1 MWGSYPE
8 WISAI
13 TAIGALIFA
22 ATAWIR
28 AKKMLQLEQRRDGK
42 ALDRERE
49 CQARCIAAWV
59 VGVRWLPEVKE
70 QVMENDRKYRDDEE
84 AEPSGVGVMIANSS
98 DAPVYDVRVEF
109 GNPMDTDVAAVRAEV
124 PTLPPGQWIKVL
136 REHARQRILTGAA
149 DELDAL
155 DHQRSWVFLQG
166 EQSFESTTP
175 LADARK
181 YGVVGI
187 EFTDSRENRWRRDV
201 RGRLT
206 LTEPRQ

>member
-1 MWGSYPE
+1 MWGTYPE

-22 ATAWIR
+22 ATAWLA
-28 AKKMLQLEQRRDGK
+28 AKRMLQLEQERDAK
-42 ALDRERE
+42 AFGRERE
-49 CQARCIAAWV
+49 RQARCIAAWV
-59 VGVRWLPEVKE
+59 VGVRWIPKE
-70 QVMENDRKYRDDEE
+70 KERVMERDRKHRDDKDS
-84 AEPSGVGVMIANSS
+84 EPSSIGVMIANSS

-109 GNPMDTDVAAVRAEV
+109 GNPENSTVRAVRADV
-124 PTLPPGQWIKVL
+124 RTLPPGQWIKVL
-136 REHARQRILTGAA
+136 RENARWRIASSAA
-149 DELDAL
+149 DELEEL
-155 DHQRSWVFLQG
+155 DQQRSWVFLQG
-166 EQSFESTTP
+166 ERSFESTIP

-181 YGVVGI
+181 YAVVGI